1 MLIQTLLLLFCS
13 LGECKTEATGA
24 LTAAQ
29 GGSKYILAQDLLSV
43 ISNQN
48 QHGNGFSTLSFSS
61 PHIMSLFHLLPFL
74 DIFHDCGINESI
86 YLTEENVVDY

>member
-29 GGSKYILAQDLLSV
+29 GGSKYILARDLLSV
-43 ISNQN
+43 IQIKISMEMAV
-48 QHGNGFSTLSFSS
+48 STLSFSS